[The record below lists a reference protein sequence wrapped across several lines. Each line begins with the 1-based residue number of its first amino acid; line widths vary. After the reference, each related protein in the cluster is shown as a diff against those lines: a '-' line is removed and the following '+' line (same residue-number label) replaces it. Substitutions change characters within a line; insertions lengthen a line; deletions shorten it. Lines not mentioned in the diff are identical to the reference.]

1 MRFPDDV
8 RVRQLQTLFSTREA
22 IYVEKGALRVRV
34 EAIRRDVEKLVIWA
48 ELSEIPTPG
57 FPAGI
62 FCAVL
67 EHEPSPLRLTVG
79 AGFMS
84 NFSDSTW
91 YMGYGGWSLFFA
103 PRIVEGVV
111 ALAGQFPE
119 DLHPMERYKAVLRF
133 LEEHGAYEPTE
144 RLFAEQ

>member
-8 RVRQLQTLFSTREA
+8 RVRYLQSLFCAREA

-34 EAIRRDVEKLVIWA
+34 NAIRRDVEKLVISA

-57 FPAGI
+57 FPARV

-67 EHEPSPLRLTVG
+67 EYEPSPQRLTIG

-84 NFSDSTW
+84 DFSDSTR
-91 YMGYGGWSLFFA
+91 YMGYGGRSSLLQ
-103 PRIVEGVV
+103 G
-111 ALAGQFPE
+111 L
-119 DLHPMERYKAVLRF
+119 
-133 LEEHGAYEPTE
+133 
-144 RLFAEQ
+144 

>member
-67 EHEPSPLRLTVG
+67 EYEPSPQRLTIG

-84 NFSDSTW
+84 DFSDSTR
-91 YMGYGGWSLFFA
+91 YMGYGGRSSLLQ
-103 PRIVEGVV
+103 G
-111 ALAGQFPE
+111 L
-119 DLHPMERYKAVLRF
+119 
-133 LEEHGAYEPTE
+133 
-144 RLFAEQ
+144 